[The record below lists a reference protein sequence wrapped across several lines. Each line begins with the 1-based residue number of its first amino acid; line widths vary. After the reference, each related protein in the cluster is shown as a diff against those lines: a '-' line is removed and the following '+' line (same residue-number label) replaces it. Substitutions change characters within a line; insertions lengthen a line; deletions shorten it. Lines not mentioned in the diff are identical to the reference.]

1 MLVYRSKYLM
11 TNYTLEKLYTAC
23 SVVRAVPIYN
33 IIFLTVDDA
42 RFTFQRTMKSKPEA
56 VWLFIFVSPFTR
68 CIGTP
73 CRLCM
78 HAAAAAVYIL
88 LNCYVPTFVIIAD
101 EIRQGGCGRRRVVY
115 TYF

>member
-1 MLVYRSKYLM
+1 MIK
-11 TNYTLEKLYTAC
+11 NYNLEKLYSRSAVH
-23 SVVRAVPIYN
+23 SVPIYN

-73 CRLCM
+73 CRLFM
-78 HAAAAAVYIL
+78 HAAAVAVYIL
-88 LNCYVPTFVIIAD
+88 LYCYVPTLCYYIAD
-101 EIRQGGCGRRRVVY
+101 
-115 TYF
+115 